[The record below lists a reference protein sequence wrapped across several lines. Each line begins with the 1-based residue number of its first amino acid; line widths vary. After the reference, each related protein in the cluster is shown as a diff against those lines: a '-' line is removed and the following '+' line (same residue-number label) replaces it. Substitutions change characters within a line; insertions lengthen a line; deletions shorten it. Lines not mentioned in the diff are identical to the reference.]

1 MRKTSSIAAGI
12 AALALGLGG
21 AGAAFADVA
30 PDEGQSED
38 VAVVLEAEADSNAV
52 DPASAETAGPE
63 GQQSSDE
70 PGIVN
75 PDPNP
80 EPNPDPQQSGDE
92 NENNPEEVTGEILS
106 ADRSGCQV
114 TIVVETTGAGWF
126 GIKVW
131 DDGVVLDEDTWQ
143 MEDPGPHTYKWYI
156 TEPAGTE
163 APGVG
168 FYLYFYGEDPQ
179 DPEAEI
185 DELDFLEHFDY
196 PAYVPEF
203 CETKEPV
210 VVTPGVNPGAG
221 VEAGTSLEI
230 AGTGFQPGEDIE
242 FTLVPFT
249 EDEDEGDDEGAGTA
263 SVMAGGSVMVTGAAS
278 TSAAKAGDKG
288 QVVGSTKAEAKGDFK
303 GKVSIPKDTKPG
315 KYWLKATGEKSKKEV
330 KMALVVKPAST
341 VEPGKPTEKPSTT
354 PSGSASSGSSELAKT
369 GAEGTGTLVL
379 AGSALLLLGMTSL
392 FTARRLRR

>member
-70 PGIVN
+70 PGVVN

-80 EPNPDPQQSGDE
+80 NPPQSGDE

-106 ADRSGCQV
+106 VTRDGCTV
-114 TIVVETTGAGWF
+114 TIKVKTTGVGEFA
-126 GIKVW
+126 IEVW
-131 DDGVVLDEDTWQ
+131 DDDENIDTITWN
-143 MEDPGPHTYKWYI
+143 MEGSGEHTVTWYI
-156 TEPAGTE
+156 TEPAGTKV
-163 APGVG
+163 PGVG
-168 FYLYFYGEDPQ
+168 FYLVAD
-179 DPEAEI
+179 DN
-185 DELDFLEHFDY
+185 ELDSVDPFEY
-196 PAYVPEF
+196 PAYVAGF
-203 CETKEPV
+203 CGGEEETPIVE
-210 VVTPGVNPGAG
+210 TPGTNPEAG
-221 VEAGTSLEI
+221 VVAGTSFGIEGI
-230 AGTGFQPGEDIE
+230 GFAKDEE
-242 FTLVPFT
+242 VVFTLVPFA
-249 EDEDEGDDEGAGTA
+249 EDEDGDEGDDEGAGTA
-263 SVMAGGSVMVTGAAS
+263 SVTAGGSVVVTGVAS
-278 TSAAKAGDKG
+278 ASAAKAGDEG
-288 QVVGSTKAEAKGDFK
+288 QVVGKATAKANGEFE
-303 GKVSIPKDTKPG
+303 GTVSIPKDTKPG

-354 PSGSASSGSSELAKT
+354 PSGSASSGSSDLAKT